1 MRTPGDPD
9 RHGHAPDRDGVRVV
23 RKPRRM
29 RDTVGVMAGVAAI
42 GLIAALAWWQRDAT
56 AARVEEATPARD
68 VAHTAGSSSSSAAAP
83 ERSTVDTDAPA
94 PAPAERLPMAD
105 SNDLASHFK
114 PGDPEPT
121 GAELITALHEAGVR
135 TGIGAFNP
143 PGTSPPLQG
152 LAVPAD
158 FTLPD
163 GYVRHHQ
170 VTDEGL
176 PLEPILMFAPD
187 FALLDSRGRT
197 VLIPANRVV
206 PPELAPRGLP
216 LRRIR
221 IPTR

>member
-23 RKPRRM
+23 RKPRRV
-29 RDTVGVMAGVAAI
+29 RDAVGVMAGVAAI
-42 GLIAALAWWQRDAT
+42 GLIAALAWSQRDAS
-56 AARVEEATPARD
+56 AARVQAAGPARD
-68 VAHTAGSSSSSAAAP
+68 VAHTAGSSSANTAAP
-83 ERSTVDTDAPA
+83 KSSTVDTDAPA
-94 PAPAERLPMAD
+94 RAPAERLPMPD

-158 FTLPD
+158 FPLPD

-170 VTDEGL
+170 VTDEGV

-197 VLIPANRVV
+197 VPIPANRVV
-206 PPELAPRGLP
+206 PPELAPPGLP